1 MSDLVKNISD
11 SEFELEVLKNNGLVL
26 VDFFA
31 PWCGPCVQLSPNLE
45 KLASDMNS
53 IVKIVK
59 INVDENNKYS
69 SEYGVRSI
77 PNLIL
82 FKNGSKVDEMVGFKT
97 VEQLKEFIEKHNK

>member
-1 MSDLVKNISD
+1 MSDLIKNIGD
-11 SEFELEVLKNNGLVL
+11 SEFELEVLKSNGLVL

-45 KLASDMNS
+45 KLANDMNS

-59 INVDENNKYS
+59 INVDENNKYA

-82 FKNGSKVDEMVGFKT
+82 FKNGSKVDEMVGFKN
-97 VEQLKEFIEKHNK
+97 VEQLKEFVEKHNK